1 MSTITNETQ
10 YETTM
15 NRIEYFLK
23 KATSL
28 GGFANLPPNE
38 VAELQTLSI
47 AAEQYEDRIPLA
59 PIVVQS
65 PQSLPEMLSLKMYQ
79 MKLKQKDLA
88 HLLNITPTRLSEVMS
103 GKRRVNMDLAKR
115 LYKRLSIDPA
125 FILEHS

>member
-28 GGFANLPPNE
+28 GGFANLSPNE

-115 LYKRLSIDPA
+115 LYKKLSIDPA

>member
-28 GGFANLPPNE
+28 GGFANLSPNE

-47 AAEQYEDRIPLA
+47 DAEQYEDRIPLA

-115 LYKRLSIDPA
+115 LYKKLSIDPA

>member
-28 GGFANLPPNE
+28 GGFANLSPNE

-115 LYKRLSIDPA
+115 LYKKLSIDPT